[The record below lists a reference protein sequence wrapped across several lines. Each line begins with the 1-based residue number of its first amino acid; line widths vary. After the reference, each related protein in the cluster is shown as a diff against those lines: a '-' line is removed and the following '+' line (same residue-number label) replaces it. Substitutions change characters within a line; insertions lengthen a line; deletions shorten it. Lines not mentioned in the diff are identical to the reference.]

1 MAKKTAP
8 KKAVK
13 KISKPSPKKTAAASK
28 PASKPKGNGGG
39 AVKAVSKKSAVKA
52 VAGKS
57 SAKKPSKK
65 QPAPKKQAGKSAQ
78 TKVRQGG
85 SSAKNAKSVQTKGAK
100 PKTQT
105 VSNSKNTKKAKMPAT
120 PKKSAPAK
128 AQQKTKPAKPD
139 IKKLRAAVNAKAA
152 PKKISTPKKASG
164 KVATA
169 TAKNVKKSESSK
181 SKPAAKKPAAAKTPA
196 DKAKKPEKKQPAPKQ
211 AAAKKPVAA
220 KAEKGAKKS
229 AAKPA
234 LKAEKSVAAAVKEPE
249 VQQSKKTVQP
259 QRIPGST
266 GGSKGHLRPS
276 HNIYFSIE
284 DLDAYFEKRD
294 SMSAQPKA
302 EKAAVKSKAAQPAA
316 AKPVPQQ
323 VVPRKPLAVATVF
336 DILGLNPVVAQSH
349 EKLEE
354 QDVPR
359 KWKKY
364 YKMLVDL
371 RKHHSSGVK
380 ERSEEVLKRSA
391 KDDAGDLSSYGQHLA
406 DAGSESFE
414 RDMAYN
420 LISNQKEVLS
430 EIEEAIKRIKN
441 GTYGICEI
449 TGKPIPES
457 RLMSIPY
464 TRCTKEGQEIK
475 EREAKRIK
483 DSRRA
488 SIYDMGDASQS
499 SSQSDSEEESGS

>member
-128 AQQKTKPAKPD
+128 AQQKAKSAKPD
-139 IKKLRAAVNAKAA
+139 LKKLRAAVNAKAA

-164 KVATA
+164 KVANA
-169 TAKNVKKSESSK
+169 TAKNVKKSES
-181 SKPAAKKPAAAKTPA
+181 
-196 DKAKKPEKKQPAPKQ
+196 KQPATKQ
-211 AAAKKPVAA
+211 AAAKKPVEA

-234 LKAEKSVAAAVKEPE
+234 VKAEKSVAAAVKEPE
-249 VQQSKKTVQP
+249 VQQTKKAVQP

-302 EKAAVKSKAAQPAA
+302 EKAAVKSKSAQPAA